1 MKTKRLLAFLL
12 CVCLVTAVLPVY
24 TSVSAAETTAT
35 VYVSSSGSDS
45 NNGSEGSPYLT
56 LEKAF
61 KCAKATELTIVI
73 KDNISV
79 PQSFVFNNGNDVT
92 THTTVTAV
100 SPDVELDI
108 TAKNA
113 IGFYDN
119 VTFTGLTIN
128 FTEDTVFCAGGTN
141 LVIEDDVTFTK
152 RIKAFGGGYNV
163 SVASTNMTLNGGI
176 YKSIYAGS
184 YGGSVTGNAVLNV
197 GGNVNKGDGIDDS
210 NSSTVSP
217 CKIYGGS
224 YSGTVGGSATVN
236 FSGNAVTR
244 YISGSGYNENDTIA
258 GDININITGGKVM
271 NVYGGSLAANVNT
284 NVYVNMTGG
293 LAEAVLG
300 GCESKSMTG
309 NVYMY
314 FGGNADVSRRIY
326 GGCYNDW
333 KFTWKSSNYVTGSVT
348 IVIDSGCKIASKT
361 GLSSGNQDNM
371 GLFAGSRIRSNQV
384 GEVSTLIFLN
394 GCYDTYKSKIG
405 DVSGWSSTFKSHTD
419 YTVKASTGGS
429 VKDSATSGTITLL
442 PDSGKAAK
450 IGSAYYNSGDTFA
463 LSSATTEVS
472 FVDMYSLSF
481 DLSSADTATAI
492 GSISAY
498 EGQSVT
504 VPSTDAVKN
513 GYTFKG
519 WTTVQDGAEVEY
531 NANDTVTLDRN
542 VTLYPVWEA
551 QKVTYKVNH
560 YYQNHYEPGN
570 KLLKTDFLE
579 GYVGDLTEAEAI
591 EMIGYT
597 VNPIAQK
604 TISADGSTVVSI
616 FYTIEDSKK
625 VDFSDVN
632 ADGVIDMLDAVYL
645 QRCLANWTGYS
656 YGTVCMYAADCDV
669 NGKINANDLLTLLDQ
684 LAGNNPPVGT
694 PDTEDNWG
702 DWV

>member
-1 MKTKRLLAFLL
+1 MKIGKLIALLL
-12 CVCLVTAVLPVY
+12 CVAVLTAVLPVY
-24 TSVSAAETTAT
+24 TIVSAAETTAT
-35 VYVSSSGSDS
+35 VYVSSTGSDS
-45 NNGSEGSPYLT
+45 NDGSESAPYLT
-56 LEKAF
+56 FSKAF
-61 KCAKATELTIVI
+61 KCAKATELTIVL

-79 PQSFVFNNGNDVT
+79 PQSFVFDNANGVT
-92 THTTVTAV
+92 TKTIITAISSEV
-100 SPDVELDI
+100 QFDI

-141 LVIEDDVTFTK
+141 LVIEDDVTFTN
-152 RIKAFGGGYNV
+152 RIKAFGGGYNA

-224 YSGTVGGSATVN
+224 YSGTVGGSTTVN
-236 FSGNAVTR
+236 FSGNAVSR
-244 YISGSGYNENDTIA
+244 YISGSGYNENDTVT
-258 GDININITGGKVM
+258 GNININITGGKVM
-271 NVYGGSLAANVNT
+271 NVYGGSLSTKVNT
-284 NVYVNMTGG
+284 NVYINMTGG

-371 GLFAGSRIRSNQV
+371 GLFAGSRIKSNQS

-405 DVSGWSSTFKSHTD
+405 DVSGWSSTFKSHHD
-419 YTVKASTGGS
+419 YTVKAAAGGDIKNSTT
-429 VKDSATSGTITLL
+429 AGTITLL
-442 PDSGKAAK
+442 PNKGKLAK
-450 IGSAYYNSGDTFA
+450 IGSAYYQSGDTFK
-463 LSSATTEVS
+463 LTSTTTDVS
-472 FVDMYSLSF
+472 FVDSFTLSF
-481 DLSSADTATAI
+481 DLSSADTATPI
-492 GSISAY
+492 NDISVLGGNSATIP
-498 EGQSVT
+498 E
-504 VPSTDAVKN
+504 TDAVKQN
-513 GYTFKG
+513 YTFKG
-519 WTTVQDGAEVEY
+519 WTTVQNGKEVEY
-531 NANDTVTLDRN
+531 NVGDSIVLNAN
-542 VTLYPVWEA
+542 VTLYPVWEG
-551 QKVTYKVNH
+551 QKVTYEVNH
-560 YYQNHYEPGN
+560 YYQDHYEPGN
-570 KLLKTDFLE
+570 RLLKTEIVE
-579 GYVGDLTEAEAI
+579 GYAFELTEAKAI
-591 EMIGYT
+591 EMAGYSVKAFT
-597 VNPIAQK
+597 QK
-604 TISADGSTVVSI
+604 EISPDGNTAISI
-616 FYTIEDSKK
+616 FYIIDDATKAE
-625 VDFSDVN
+625 FSDVN
-632 ADGVIDMLDAVYL
+632 ADGAIDMIDAVDL
-645 QRCLANWTGYS
+645 QRCLAGWQGYRQS
-656 YGTVCMYAADCDV
+656 KICMYAADCNID
-669 NGKINANDLLTLLDQ
+669 GKISAADILTLLSQ

-694 PDTEDNWG
+694 PDSEDNWG
-702 DWV
+702 EWV